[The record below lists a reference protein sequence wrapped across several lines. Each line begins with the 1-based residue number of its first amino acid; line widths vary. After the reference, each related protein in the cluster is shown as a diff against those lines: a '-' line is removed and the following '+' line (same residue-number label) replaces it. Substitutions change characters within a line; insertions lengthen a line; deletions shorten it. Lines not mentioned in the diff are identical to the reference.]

1 MRTLLL
7 TLLCVSL
14 GLTMVA
20 GEQPLSRAELRQAMS
35 SLPKRG
41 EVAFTGQA
49 ASRSASQSLHRHM
62 QQRAVAQ
69 GGTVTLNVPGATAVP
84 WSMIAAMDQ
93 YALVQDED
101 GNPVLDNTYSDES
114 GAYMGLRSQAVEML
128 VYVNGKSK
136 IWNLNGAPS
145 FYIYTDAGV
154 GTASIHPGQI
164 SMTSSSLP
172 SEGGGVAHKIVY
184 WYLYPESYLF
194 GPDDAQLEDIEGCLY
209 EDGSIYIEEGFV
221 FLKKVVI
228 SRMPV
233 VSDWNRDT
241 GSASLNA
248 PGGSLLEATITYEWS
263 SLINNLYLLPSNG
276 VHSCYK
282 GFIAEELTPYNP
294 ADTTG
299 NDSTSADT
307 DPFHIDFENIA
318 VSSDFEFIDFS
329 DPSTTVDPNNWSGHK
344 PVKRPPENGVAPPI
358 FDDPVNPGVSFDV
371 VPISGLGDA
380 LNGYLDPS
388 TFKSSGVSQGNGNG
402 STTIR
407 ASRSTSGFGG
417 LDRFI
422 DNLGGG
428 VCFPDNW
435 GGRNPVKRPPGDGG
449 PGNGSVMT
457 GGLDVLG
464 GNTNP
469 FSFNVPHSS
478 VNPMTKEPVEAPVFI
493 WQSADTVW
501 VLNLYENLIDGNG
514 TWTCMTVN
522 ADGTMSFPLQDV
534 AYYSTGTVGRNFT
547 CLIDSVQNDIILTP
561 GVAGAV
567 SPEMITWENTA
578 LQEDASSAPDAY
590 YIQNK
595 LYFVDEN
602 QCFSL
607 GDRIGIS
614 DVTTAINRVL
624 TGNPDV
630 SISDVTRMIN
640 RVLNSK

>member
-7 TLLCVSL
+7 TFLCASL

-20 GEQPLSRAELRQAMS
+20 GEQPLSRAELRQAML
-35 SLPKRG
+35 SLPKRS

-49 ASRSASQSLHRHM
+49 ASRSASQSLRRHM

-69 GGTVTLNVPGATAVP
+69 GGTVTLNVPGATSVP

-136 IWNLNGAPS
+136 IWDLNGAPS
-145 FYIYTDAGV
+145 FYIYTDAAV

-164 SMTSSSLP
+164 SMTASSLP
-172 SEGGGVAHKIVY
+172 SEGGGLAHKIVY

-194 GPDDAQLEDIEGCLY
+194 GPDDAQLEDIEGYFY

-221 FLKKVVI
+221 FLKKVVV
-228 SRMPV
+228 SRMPNGNN
-233 VSDWNRDT
+233 WERET
-241 GSASLNA
+241 GSGSLNA
-248 PGGSLLEATITYEWS
+248 PGGSLIDATITYEWS
-263 SLINNLYLLPSNG
+263 SLMKNLYLLPSNG

-307 DPFHIDFENIA
+307 DPFHFDFDHF
-318 VSSDFEFIDFS
+318 VTPSDFDFIDFS
-329 DPSTTVDPNNWSGHK
+329 DPSVTVDPNNWSGHK

-371 VPISGLGDA
+371 VPISGIGDV
-380 LNGYLDPS
+380 LNGYLDPT
-388 TFKSSGVSQGNGNG
+388 TFKTPGVSQGNGNG
-402 STTIR
+402 GTTIR
-407 ASRSTSGFGG
+407 ASKSTGGSGG
-417 LDRFI
+417 LDQFI

-428 VCFPDNW
+428 VCLPDNW

-449 PGNGSVMT
+449 PIGGGVMT
-457 GGLDVLG
+457 SGLDMLG

-469 FSFNVPHSS
+469 TSFKLSHGGT
-478 VNPMTKEPVEAPVFI
+478 NPTTKEPIEAPVYI

-501 VLNLYENLIDGNG
+501 VLNLYENLIDGDG
-514 TWTCMTVN
+514 TWTYMTVD
-522 ADGTMSFPLQDV
+522 ADGSMSFPLQDV
-534 AYYSTGTVGRNFT
+534 TYYSTGTVGRNFT
-547 CLIDSVQNDIILTP
+547 FLVDSVENDIIVTP
-561 GVAGAV
+561 GVVGAA
-567 SPEMITWENTA
+567 SPEMITWENMV
-578 LQEDASSAPDAY
+578 LQEDASSASDAY

-595 LYFVDEN
+595 LYFIDEET
-602 QCFSL
+602 CFNI
-607 GDRIGIS
+607 GERIGIS

-624 TGNPDV
+624 VGDPDV

-640 RVLNSK
+640 RVLNSE